1 MRDADLAADRGD
13 VDDPAAALTLHR
25 RDGRAHRVQR
35 PPEMDVHRVLEISDV
50 HVLERPHLNDAGVV
64 DQDIDRAGARDDL
77 LHELLG
83 LVAVTDVARYDV
95 DVDAARDEVLAR
107 ALELGAVARGN
118 RHPGALTPEL
128 AGDQQSESARSARDE
143 HGAAAKV
150 YGAGRAEA

>member
-1 MRDADLAADRGD
+1 
-13 VDDPAAALTLHR
+13 
-25 RDGRAHRVQR
+25 
-35 PPEMDVHRVLEISDV
+35 
-50 HVLERPHLNDAGVV
+50 VLERPHLNDAGVV

-150 YGAGRAEA
+150 YGAGRAEPTRQQSRANRQRTGGQSRLLFGSHVHRASKWH